1 MRTASRILTAAVA
14 GAALLAPASAQDR
27 RDTAFDVSFFER
39 VAVGDVEITP
49 FGIVEDTRCLDYR
62 LCFRSDRLVIS
73 AVVHQFDGSWRE
85 IRLSLDELTPVRGGA
100 LLLTA
105 GGTPPV
111 RNGGIPLERYKLD
124 IVFVPYERE
133 YRVR

>member
-1 MRTASRILTAAVA
+1 MRTASRILTVAAV
-14 GAALLAPASAQDR
+14 GTALLAPANAQDR
-27 RDTAFDVSFFER
+27 RDTAYDVAFFER

-73 AVVHQFDGSWRE
+73 AVVHQYDGSWRE

-100 LLLTA
+100 LLLTS

-111 RNGGIPLERYKLD
+111 RNGGIPLERYSLD
-124 IVFVPYERE
+124 IVFVPFDGS
-133 YRVR
+133 YRTR